1 MDSVL
6 PSPIWIRAVRSYQ
19 DIRGW
24 LIDLD
29 GTLVRGRQVLPG
41 AAAFLEALDGRF
53 VIVSN
58 NAEHTPLELSRCL
71 KRMGLGVPP
80 RKIVLAGTT
89 ALDDIA
95 RRRPRARITVMAS
108 KSLIVH
114 ARDRGLNPVR
124 ERPDIVFLGRDRS
137 FSYEH
142 LMRAANA
149 VRDGAELV
157 VANPDLVH
165 PGPDATVVPETGALL
180 AALLACTGPVP
191 HRIVGK
197 PEPALFEAG
206 LKLLG
211 LPKDAVMMIGDNP
224 ATDGAGARR
233 FGLRFLEVRDGRF
246 PRGGADMACRAD
258 AAMLAAAP

>member
-1 MDSVL
+1 
-6 PSPIWIRAVRSYQ
+6 VRSHQ

-29 GTLVRGRQVLPG
+29 GTLVRGRQALPG
-41 AAAFLEALDGRF
+41 AVAFLDGLDGRY

-58 NAEHTPLELSRCL
+58 NAEHTPLELSRGL
-71 KRMGLGVPP
+71 KRMGLMVPP

-89 ALDDIA
+89 ALDEIA
-95 RRRPRARITVMAS
+95 RDRPRARILVMAS
-108 KSLIVH
+108 KSLIAH
-114 ARDRGLNPVR
+114 AREQGLNPVR

-137 FSYEH
+137 FSYAQ
-142 LMRAANA
+142 LMLAANA

-165 PGPDATVVPETGALL
+165 PGPDGTVVPETGALL

-211 LPKDAVMMIGDNP
+211 LPKGAVMMLGDNP

-233 FGLRFLEVRDGRF
+233 FGLRYFELRNGAF
-246 PRGGADMACRAD
+246 PLAGSDIACRAE
-258 AAMLAAAP
+258 ASVLATAS